1 MPRIGGWL
9 VALGGGG
16 AWGGVSPV
24 THPPTPPPQ
33 DTHIRCWDLR
43 SPERPLLAMERR
55 VATNQRVTF
64 DLDP

>member
-1 MPRIGGWL
+1 MSPRACPL
-9 VALGGGG
+9 
-16 AWGGVSPV
+16 
-24 THPPTPPPQ
+24 PQ

-43 SPERPLLAMERR
+43 SPERPLLALERR